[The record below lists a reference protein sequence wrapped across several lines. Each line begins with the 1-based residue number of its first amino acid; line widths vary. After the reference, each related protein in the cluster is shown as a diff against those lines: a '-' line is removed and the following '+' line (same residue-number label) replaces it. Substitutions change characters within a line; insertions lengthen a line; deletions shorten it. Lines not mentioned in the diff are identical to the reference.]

1 MKRICFPSRK
11 AYPLKLVCWK
21 RDKATSTTQQKHQR
35 SSLLMCFWGPA
46 EIEQDT
52 DGTEASYEAMSGFM
66 GSLLQSTHC
75 RPKWKEHCCKKPEMF
90 SIWIIVF
97 QGLVDTAVKTS
108 RSGYLQRCLIKH
120 LEGLQVGYD
129 LTVRDSDSSVV
140 QFYYGED
147 GLDVMKTS
155 FLSEKQ
161 FPFMAGNYQVRR
173 LLDCKNS

>member
-1 MKRICFPSRK
+1 M
-11 AYPLKLVCWK
+11 
-21 RDKATSTTQQKHQR
+21 
-35 SSLLMCFWGPA
+35 
-46 EIEQDT
+46 
-52 DGTEASYEAMSGFM
+52 
-66 GSLLQSTHC
+66 
-75 RPKWKEHCCKKPEMF
+75 
-90 SIWIIVF
+90 
-97 QGLVDTAVKTS
+97 KTS

-161 FPFMAGNYQVRR
+161 FQFMAGNYQVRR
-173 LLDCKNS
+173 LLDYKNS